1 MPVHR
6 PSSSK
11 RVSRGF
17 TLVELLVAI
26 AVMAVLSL
34 MSWRAI
40 DGMSRTQAYTR
51 ERADVQAE
59 LQGALGQ
66 WVADLDAVL
75 PQPDLNAIDFDGR
88 VLRLVR
94 RDTLDTPVQ
103 SQGLR
108 VVAWTRHASN
118 GQWAR
123 WQSAPLRERGE
134 LQAAWQQATQ
144 WAQAARD
151 ETIAGEVRLMPL
163 LGWELFYYR
172 GDAWTNPL
180 SATGTPNA
188 GTAGAAG
195 TAGTATDG
203 SANLPDGVRL
213 VLQLPPGAAVPGRLQ
228 RDWARPLIT
237 RRRS

>member
-1 MPVHR
+1 MHHE
-6 PSSSK
+6 
-11 RVSRGF
+11 RGF

-40 DGMSRTQAYTR
+40 DGMGRTQAYTR
-51 ERADVQAE
+51 ERADAQAE

-75 PQPDLNAIDFDGR
+75 PQADLNAIDFDGR

-108 VVAWTRHASN
+108 VVAWTRHTTS

-123 WQSAPLRERGE
+123 WQSPPLRERGE
-134 LQAAWQQATQ
+134 LQAAWQQATE
-144 WAQAARD
+144 WAQAARG
-151 ETIAGEVRLMPL
+151 EAVVGEVRLMPL
-163 LGWELFYYR
+163 AAWELFYYR

-180 SATGTPNA
+180 SATGTPNP
-188 GTAGAAG
+188 GTG
-195 TAGTATDG
+195 TDGTATNG

-213 VLQLPPGAAVPGRLQ
+213 VLQLPPGAAVTGRVQ

>member
-1 MPVHR
+1 MPQAA
-6 PSSSK
+6 
-11 RVSRGF
+11 RGF

-40 DGMSRTQAYTR
+40 DGMSRTQAFTR
-51 ERADVQAE
+51 ERADAQAE
-59 LQGALGQ
+59 LHGALGQ
-66 WVADLDAVL
+66 WVADLDAVQ
-75 PQPDLNAIDFDGR
+75 PQTELNAIDFDGR

-94 RDTLDTPVQ
+94 RDALDTPVS

-108 VVAWTRHASN
+108 VVAWTRHATS

-123 WQSAPLRERGE
+123 WQSAPLRQRDE

-151 ETIAGEVRLMPL
+151 EAVPGEVRLMPL
-163 LGWELFYYR
+163 AAWELFYYR

-180 SATGTPNA
+180 SATGT
-188 GTAGAAG
+188 TAAG
-195 TAGTATDG
+195 STTDG
-203 SANLPDGVRL
+203 GANLPDGVRL
-213 VLQLPPGAAVPGRLQ
+213 VLQLPPGAALPGRLQ

>member
-1 MPVHR
+1 VR
-6 PSSSK
+6 P
-11 RVSRGF
+11 RGF

-26 AVMAVLSL
+26 AVMAMLSL

-51 ERADVQAE
+51 ERADAQAE

-94 RDTLDTPVQ
+94 RDTLDTPTS

-151 ETIAGEVRLMPL
+151 EALPGEVRLMPL
-163 LGWELFYYR
+163 AGWELFYYR

-180 SATGTPNA
+180 SATGTPA
-188 GTAGAAG
+188 TGT
-195 TAGTATDG
+195 TTDG

-213 VLQLPPGAAVPGRLQ
+213 VLQLPPGAALPGRLQ
-228 RDWARPLIT
+228 RDWARPQIT

>member
-1 MPVHR
+1 MPQAA
-6 PSSSK
+6 
-11 RVSRGF
+11 RGF

-51 ERADVQAE
+51 ERADAQAE

-66 WVADLDAVL
+66 WVADLDAVV
-75 PQPDLNAIDFDGR
+75 PQTDLNAIDFDGR

-94 RDTLDTPVQ
+94 RDALDSPVQ

-108 VVAWTRHASN
+108 VVAWTRHATS
-118 GQWAR
+118 GQWTR
-123 WQSAPLRERGE
+123 WQSPALRERAE

-151 ETIAGEVRLMPL
+151 EALPGEVRLMPIA
-163 LGWELFYYR
+163 GWELFYYR

-180 SATGTPNA
+180 SATGAP
-188 GTAGAAG
+188 AAG
-195 TAGTATDG
+195 STATDG

-213 VLQLPPGAAVPGRLQ
+213 VLQLPQGAALPGRLQ

>member
-1 MPVHR
+1 MPSRRITHTAAQ
-6 PSSSK
+6 SA
-11 RVSRGF
+11 RGF

-51 ERADVQAE
+51 DRADAQAE

-75 PQPDLNAIDFDGR
+75 PQDDVNAIDFDGR

-94 RDTLDTPVQ
+94 RDPLDTAMS

-108 VVAWTRHASN
+108 VVAWTRHASS

-123 WQSAPLRERGE
+123 WQSPPLRQRAE
-134 LQAAWQQATQ
+134 LLAAWQQATQ
-144 WAQAARD
+144 WAQAARP
-151 ETIAGEVRLMPL
+151 ETQTGEVRLMPVVA
-163 LGWELFYYR
+163 WDLFYYR

-180 SATGTPNA
+180 SSVGS
-188 GTAGAAG
+188 GTAAA
-195 TAGTATDG
+195 T
-203 SANLPDGVRL
+203 LPDGVRL
-213 VLQLPPGAAVPGRLQ
+213 VLQLPSGAALPGRLQ
-228 RDWARPLIT
+228 RDWARPMVI

>member
-1 MPVHR
+1 MLPQRCPSKAPV
-6 PSSSK
+6 ST
-11 RVSRGF
+11 RGF

-51 ERADVQAE
+51 DRADAQAE

-75 PQPDLNAIDFDGR
+75 PQDAVSAIDFDGR

-94 RDTLDTPVQ
+94 RDPLDTAMS

-108 VVAWTRHASN
+108 VVAWTRHSN
-118 GQWAR
+118 SGQWAR
-123 WQSAPLRERGE
+123 WQSPPLRERAE
-134 LQAAWQQATQ
+134 LLAAWQQASQ
-144 WAQAARD
+144 WAQAARP
-151 ETIAGEVRLMPL
+151 ETQVGEVRLMPVVS
-163 LGWELFYYR
+163 WEVFYYR

-180 SATGTPNA
+180 SSA
-188 GTAGAAG
+188 GSAAG
-195 TAGTATDG
+195 VATP
-203 SANLPDGVRL
+203 SLPDGVRL
-213 VLQLPPGAAVPGRLQ
+213 VLQLPTGAALSGRLQ
-228 RDWARPLIT
+228 RDWARPMVI

>member
-1 MPVHR
+1 MPVRR

-11 RVSRGF
+11 PPSRGF

-51 ERADVQAE
+51 ERADAQAE

-94 RDTLDTPVQ
+94 RDTLDSPTS

-134 LQAAWQQATQ
+134 LRAAWQQATQ

-188 GTAGAAG
+188 GTAGA
-195 TAGTATDG
+195 TGTATDG

>member
-1 MPVHR
+1 MAR
-6 PSSSK
+6 
-11 RVSRGF
+11 SRGF

-40 DGMSRTQAYTR
+40 DGMGRTQAHTR
-51 ERADVQAE
+51 ERADAQTE

-66 WVADLDAVL
+66 WAADLDAVL
-75 PQPDLNAIDFDGR
+75 PQTNLNAIDFDGR

-94 RDTLDTPVQ
+94 RDTLDTPVH

-108 VVAWTRHASN
+108 VVAWTRHTTS

-123 WQSAPLRERGE
+123 WQSPPLRERGE

-151 ETIAGEVRLMPL
+151 EAVPGEVRLMPVA
-163 LGWELFYYR
+163 GWELFYYR

-180 SATGTPNA
+180 SATGTPS
-188 GTAGAAG
+188 
-195 TAGTATDG
+195 AGTATDG

-213 VLQLPPGAAVPGRLQ
+213 VLQLPPGAAVTGRLQ